1 MKLGLANQL
10 LNRLILPVCLI
21 QIFQFLPQTFH
32 SLCMLLLLY
41 TCLSFGDIIRE
52 RVSGDLVVN
61 EAAGREAGGAHADRV
76 LGGEPGG
83 GGEHRLDGA

>member
-21 QIFQFLPQTFH
+21 QIFQLLPQTFH

-52 RVSGDLVVN
+52 RVSEIHLKFQFK
-61 EAAGREAGGAHADRV
+61 AACMKN
-76 LGGEPGG
+76 
-83 GGEHRLDGA
+83 